1 MRGQQSQL
9 CVNQE
14 LTQKGVP
21 DGRNFTV
28 NRYRVGKWKRERR
41 SIMGWRERQNQ
52 RGESNEEQADMND
65 LLVTR
70 AQADIQAWAIAMS
83 QALVRGPEA
92 AERA

>member
-1 MRGQQSQL
+1 
-9 CVNQE
+9 
-14 LTQKGVP
+14 
-21 DGRNFTV
+21 
-28 NRYRVGKWKRERR
+28 
-41 SIMGWRERQNQ
+41 MGWRERQNQ